1 MAGVGDDIL
10 DGESLDCVAGGCVSF
25 GDDSDNG
32 TYGNKDTDS
41 AQMLPGDGSSG
52 GEMTDEDNEE
62 GCIVD
67 GCEGSLRL
75 SEGDKTV
82 GEDPET
88 GIADGE

>member
-1 MAGVGDDIL
+1 MPAVEDDIL
-10 DGESLDCVAGGCVSF
+10 DGESFDCINGALFSF
-25 GDDSDNG
+25 GGDRDKG
-32 TYGNKDTDS
+32 TYGNEDTDS
-41 AQMLPGDGSSG
+41 AQILPGDGCSG

-62 GCIVD
+62 GCTVD

-88 GIADGE
+88 GIADGD